1 MKKIQWAAG
10 IILAFAVMAALLI
23 TSFEIAMYAEF
34 GVYEREYEKYDVLS
48 DLDMTMEDTMYV
60 THEMMAYLR
69 GDRDTLSVITTV
81 EGKEQDFFNEQ
92 DRFHMAEVRD
102 LFLGGLNLRIGA
114 AAVAVVCLIFL
125 LLSKADLRRMLS
137 RSYQISLAV
146 VGAAVLLLGIAVAID
161 FNAVFVEF
169 HHIFFDNDLWLFDP
183 AEDYMIRMLP
193 EGLFADMVI
202 RIGAIFVTSLLIL
215 LVISIFDGKLRK
227 KAKKE
232 SN

>member
-10 IILAFAVMAALLI
+10 IIFAFAVMAVLLI
-23 TSFEIAMYAEF
+23 SSFEIAMYADF

-92 DRFHMAEVRD
+92 DRFHMGEVRD
-102 LFLGGLNLRIGA
+102 LFIGGLNIRLGA
-114 AAVAVVCLIFL
+114 AAVAVICLIFL
-125 LLSKADLRRMLS
+125 AVSRADLKRILS
-137 RSYQISLAV
+137 RGYQIALIVA
-146 VGAAVLLLGIAVAID
+146 GAAVAALGIAVAVD
-161 FNAVFVEF
+161 FNAVFVGF
-169 HHIFFDNDLWLFDP
+169 HHIFFDNDLWIFDP

-202 RIGAIFVTSLLIL
+202 RIGGLFVGGLVILLIL
-215 LVISIFDGKLRK
+215 SIVLGRFHK
-227 KAKKE
+227 KTVK
-232 SN
+232 SD

>member
-10 IILAFAVMAALLI
+10 IILAFAVMAVLLI
-23 TSFEIAMYAEF
+23 SSFEIAMYADF

-48 DLDMTMEDTMYV
+48 DLDMSMEDTMYV
-60 THEMMAYLR
+60 TREMMAYLR
-69 GDRDTLSVITTV
+69 GDREELSVITNV
-81 EGKEQDFFNEQ
+81 EGREQDFFNEQ
-92 DRFHMAEVRD
+92 DRFHMGEVRD
-102 LFLGGLNLRIGA
+102 LFIGGLNIRLG
-114 AAVAVVCLIFL
+114 AVAVAVICLIFL
-125 LLSKADLRRMLS
+125 AASRADLKQILS
-137 RSYQISLAV
+137 RGYQIALIV
-146 VGAAVLLLGIAVAID
+146 VGAAVAALGIAVAID

-202 RIGAIFVTSLLIL
+202 RIGTIFVGSLVILLIL
-215 LVISIFDGKLRK
+215 SIILGKHHK
-227 KAKKE
+227 KTVK

>member
-23 TSFEIAMYAEF
+23 TSFEIAMYADF

-215 LVISIFDGKLRK
+215 LVISIFDGKLSK

>member
-10 IILAFAVMAALLI
+10 IILAFAVMTVLLI
-23 TSFEIAMYAEF
+23 SSFEIAMYAEF

-81 EGKEQDFFNEQ
+81 EGTEQDFFNEQ
-92 DRFHMAEVRD
+92 DRFHMAEVKD
-102 LFLGGLNLRIGA
+102 LFLGGLNLRLGA
-114 AAVAVVCLIFL
+114 AVVAVVCLIFL
-125 LLSKADLRRMLS
+125 LLSKADLRRILS

-202 RIGAIFVTSLLIL
+202 RIGAIFVMGLLIL
-215 LVISIFDGKLRK
+215 LIISIFAGKSRK
-227 KAKKE
+227 KVEKE